1 MIICYDLITKIISL
15 YEEYF
20 MIPKKNNTIKDIK
33 HALIDIISETN
44 GININDTL
52 ELLSFNINLKKNFQV
67 EKSLIEFRKLLSG
80 FQNSE
85 VDISTLIGH
94 PFSEAFFE
102 FFKDF
107 PLPYHEEHIHLT
119 GSLTAEFIYPHLKKL
134 LEGPD
139 REVYL
144 KKISEIYGADASKI
158 ESADD
163 VDRLIRLKDGELFK
177 TYLKILYIPKL
188 ILISRQVHEDAA
200 YHMASELYEKYNV
213 GKIRLKFTLS
223 RQTGISDEQIPGIE
237 NLTEEDVILG
247 LYNGFMKFKNEK
259 PFFNFILSP
268 SFRKEP
274 GFFDQT
280 EYDSKQEH
288 FESQVL
294 IILDILKKYPYLQD
308 VLSEVDT
315 VGDEKEVYKKK
326 HFFEMKSGFR
336 RLQYQGFR
344 IRSHHGETWKILRL
358 GVQAVDNALNIWH
371 IDTLEH
377 GLSLGINPNYY
388 FHRLYQRIVEMNQAG
403 LALDPKSFEYAE
415 IIDMEWRE
423 ESVRDKILNGTAL
436 TDNEKIKFVKTK
448 FHTAR
453 EVEHY
458 QHDVLNRM
466 INKNVSLVAL
476 PSSNLKLTGCF
487 PDYKDHPF
495 SWWEKKGVKL
505 GIGTDNYITLST
517 NYIQE
522 LLILLYSN
530 PTSLKITK
538 LLMVA
543 TMETRRPYISHLL
556 WEMRKSIRE

>member
-1 MIICYDLITKIISL
+1 MYS
-15 YEEYF
+15 
-20 MIPKKNNTIKDIK
+20 KNEKGIKDIK

-44 GININDTL
+44 GVTINDIL
-52 ELLSFNINLKKNFQV
+52 ELLSFNPTFKKNQYV
-67 EKSLIEFRKLLSG
+67 DKSLTEFRKLLNG
-80 FQNSE
+80 FQSSE
-85 VDISTLIGH
+85 VDITTLLGH

-119 GSLTAEFIYPHLKKL
+119 GSLSAEFIYPRLKKL
-134 LEGPD
+134 LDGPQSSLYA
-139 REVYL
+139 E
-144 KKISEIYGADASKI
+144 KISQVYGKEALPIKSV
-158 ESADD
+158 SD
-163 VDRLIRLKDGELFK
+163 VDRLIRLKEGELFK
-177 TYLKILYIPKL
+177 TYLKILYLPKL
-188 ILISRQVHEDAA
+188 ILTNKQTHIDAA
-200 YHMASELYEKYNV
+200 YHMASDLYNKYNV

-223 RQTGISDEQIPGIE
+223 RSTGLSDEQIPGLE
-237 NLTEEDVILG
+237 HLTEEDVVLG
-247 LYNGFMKFKNEK
+247 LYEGFMKFKSEK
-259 PFFNFILSP
+259 PFFQFILSP

-274 GFFDQT
+274 NFFDQN
-280 EYDSKQEH
+280 EYESKQEH
-288 FESQVL
+288 FEEQVL
-294 IILDILKKYPYLQD
+294 SILEILKKHPYLKES
-308 VLSEVDT
+308 LSEVDT
-315 VGDEKEVYKKK
+315 VGDERELYRKK
-326 HFFEMKSGFR
+326 HFFEMKSGLR

-388 FHRLYQRIVEMNQAG
+388 FHRLYQRLMEMNQAG
-403 LALDPKSFEYAE
+403 IAPTPESFETAE
-415 IIDMEWRE
+415 ILDMEWRE
-423 ESVRDKILNGTAL
+423 LDIRDKILSGIAL
-436 TDNEKIKFVKTK
+436 SEVEKVKFLKTK

-453 EVEHY
+453 EIEHY

-466 INKNVSLVAL
+466 INKKVSLVAL
-476 PSSNLKLTGCF
+476 PSSNLKLTNCF

-495 SWWEKKGVKL
+495 SWWEKKGVQL

-530 PTSLKITK
+530 PTSLKIMK

-543 TMETRRPYISHLL
+543 TKETRRPYMSHLL
-556 WEMRKSIRE
+556 WEMRKIIREANPEQHLLPEKE

>member
-1 MIICYDLITKIISL
+1 MTLNKSKL
-15 YEEYF
+15 
-20 MIPKKNNTIKDIK
+20 IKDIK
-33 HALIDIISETN
+33 NALIEVISETN

-52 ELLSFNINLKKNFQV
+52 ELLSFNTALKKNPLV
-67 EKSLIEFRKLLSG
+67 EKSLAEFRKLLSA
-80 FQNSE
+80 FQNNE
-85 VDISTLIGH
+85 VDIATLIGH

-102 FFKDF
+102 FLKDF
-107 PLPYHEEHIHLT
+107 PISYHEEHIHLT
-119 GSLTAEFIYPHLKKL
+119 GSLTADFIFPHLKKL
-134 LEGPD
+134 LDGPN
-139 REVYL
+139 RELYL
-144 KKISEIYGADASKI
+144 KKISEIYETDASKI
-158 ESADD
+158 LSVDD
-163 VDRLIRLKDGELFK
+163 VDLLIRLKDGELFK

-188 ILISRQVHEDAA
+188 VLISREIHEEAA
-200 YHMASELYEKYNV
+200 YHMAAELYDKYNV

-223 RQTGISDEQIPGIE
+223 RQTGMSDEQIPGIE

-247 LYNGFMKFKNEK
+247 LYDGFMRFKKEK
-259 PFFNFILSP
+259 PSFNFILSP

-274 GFFDQT
+274 NFFDQT
-280 EYDSKQEH
+280 EYNSKQEH
-288 FESQVL
+288 FEDQVL
-294 IILDILKKYPYLQD
+294 IILDILKKYPYLED

-315 VGDEKEVYKKK
+315 VGDEREVYKKK

-388 FHRLYQRIVEMNQAG
+388 FHRLYQRIIEMNG
-403 LALDPKSFEYAE
+403 NKMGLDPKSVEYAE
-415 IIDMEWRE
+415 IMDMEWRE
-423 ESVRDKILNGTAL
+423 ELVRDKIINGQTL
-436 TDNEKIKFVKTK
+436 TDDEKIKFVKTK

-495 SWWEKKGVKL
+495 SWWEKKGVRL

-543 TMETRRPYISHLL
+543 TMENRRPYISHLL
-556 WEMRKSIRE
+556 WEMRKAIRE

>member
-1 MIICYDLITKIISL
+1 MFTKK
-15 YEEYF
+15 E
-20 MIPKKNNTIKDIK
+20 KVIKDIK

-44 GININDTL
+44 GVTINDTL
-52 ELLSFNINLKKNFQV
+52 ELLSFYPTLKKNQFV
-67 EKSLIEFRKLLSG
+67 DKSLAEFRKLLNG
-80 FQNSE
+80 FQSNE
-85 VDISTLIGH
+85 VDISTLLGH

-102 FFKDF
+102 FFKEF
-107 PLPYHEEHIHLT
+107 PIPYHEEHIHLT
-119 GSLTAEFIYPHLKKL
+119 GSLSAEFIYPRLKIL

-139 REVYL
+139 REMYKQKIAQVYGENS
-144 KKISEIYGADASKI
+144 IPINSVE
-158 ESADD
+158 D
-163 VDRLIRLKDGELFK
+163 VDRLIRLKEGELFK
-177 TYLKILYIPKL
+177 TYLKILFLPKL
-188 ILISRQVHEDAA
+188 ILTNRQTHIDAA
-200 YHMASELYEKYNV
+200 YHMATDLYHKYNV

-223 RQTGISDEQIPGIE
+223 RTTGLSDEQIPGLE
-237 NLTEEDVILG
+237 SLTEDDVVLG
-247 LYNGFMKFKNEK
+247 LYEGFMKFKAEK
-259 PFFNFILSP
+259 PFFNFVLSP

-274 GFFDQT
+274 NFFDQT

-288 FESQVL
+288 FEDQVL
-294 IILDILKKYPYLQD
+294 CILDILKKYPFLKE

-315 VGDEKEVYKKK
+315 VGDERELYKKK
-326 HFFEMKSGFR
+326 HFYEMKSGLR

-388 FHRLYQRIVEMNQAG
+388 FHRLYQRIIEMNQQEVG
-403 LALDPKSFEYAE
+403 LDPQSFEHAE
-415 IIDMEWRE
+415 IMDMEWRE
-423 ESVRDKILNGTAL
+423 VEVRDKILTGELLNEA
-436 TDNEKIKFVKTK
+436 EKIKFLKTK

-453 EVEHY
+453 EIEHY

-466 INKNVSLVAL
+466 INKKVSLVAL

-495 SWWEKKGVKL
+495 SWWEKKGVQL

-530 PTSLKITK
+530 PTSLKIMK

-543 TMETRRPYISHLL
+543 TKENRRPYMSHLL
-556 WEMRKSIRE
+556 WEMRKTIHESSSGLHSQP